1 GQLGFQDAASA
12 LMEEVIFFHDH
23 AIIILAIIISLV
35 IYAAVSLI
43 INKYTC
49 RSLVEGQEIET
60 I

>member
-1 GQLGFQDAASA
+1 
-12 LMEEVIFFHDH
+12 MEEVIFFHDH